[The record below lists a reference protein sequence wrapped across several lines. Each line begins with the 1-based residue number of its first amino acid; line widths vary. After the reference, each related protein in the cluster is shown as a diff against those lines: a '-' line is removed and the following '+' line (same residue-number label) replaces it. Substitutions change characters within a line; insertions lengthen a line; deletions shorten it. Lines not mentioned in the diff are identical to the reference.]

1 MPKPLVVMLVFLAC
15 GVPYVWREPI
25 VLLIWG
31 ASALTAIVMKFLEV
45 SDRLKRIERAVSGL
59 RPPGNAMPG

>member
-1 MPKPLVVMLVFLAC
+1 MPKPLVAMLVFLAC

-31 ASALTAIVMKFLEV
+31 AGVLTGIVMKFLEV
-45 SDRLKRIERAVSGL
+45 IDRLKRLERTLAGL
-59 RPPGNAMPG
+59 QPPR